1 MNDPQRLLDSGASPV
16 ERYLLDAA
24 AHEKPPLELVQG
36 MQAGLGLGAKTSVMA
51 SAAGSS
57 GVAGYVAVAVL
68 GVGAVLAGLVALQS
82 PAQVPPAPAEPAA
95 SVVAAPVQAPPEA
108 APAVEAAPA
117 AEAEPAPAEAP
128 LTESSEKAPLVAK
141 KASPGAKASTGDELR
156 QELQLL
162 DEARAALKSGAPA
175 RARVLLERHARR
187 FPSGSFR
194 QEADVLRVETLARLG
209 ERQKAASLARE
220 FLNEHPESPHVERVG
235 KAANSGR

>member
-1 MNDPQRLLDSGASPV
+1 MNDPDRLLESGASPV

-24 AHEKPPLELVQG
+24 AHEKPPLELVQS
-36 MQAGLGLGAKTSVMA
+36 MQAGLGLGAKTSLAA

-57 GVAGYVAVAVL
+57 GVAGYVAAAVL
-68 GVGAVLAGLVALQS
+68 GVGALVAGLVALQS
-82 PAQVPPAPAEPAA
+82 PSQVQPAPAEPAA
-95 SVVAAPVQAPPEA
+95 TVVAPPVQAPPEA
-108 APAVEAAPA
+108 TPVVEALPAVEATPS
-117 AEAEPAPAEAP
+117 
-128 LTESSEKAPLVAK
+128 ESSEKAPIAK
-141 KASPGAKASTGDELR
+141 PASTAAKASAGDELR
-156 QELQLL
+156 QELKLL

-220 FLNEHPESPHVERVG
+220 FLSEHPESPHVERVG